1 MTLAPATPLLRAL
14 AVATGFLLSTG
25 DVQAQGIP
33 TRSTLEKIRGSGTLL
48 IGYREGAAPFSYL
61 DANGQPI
68 GFSLDLCRHVADAI
82 RTKLQL
88 AELKVIQIPTTPS
101 SRQIM
106 LESEALD
113 LNCGSVTN
121 TNQRK
126 RSVAFSVSTF
136 VAGVQALTRKD
147 TGIHSLK
154 DMAGKTVVSPA
165 DTNADA
171 AVRAAATRHDLSLN
185 FRQGRDQAD
194 SLRLLL
200 GGEADVMVLDDVL
213 LRGLLLTLPAE
224 VREKLLVLDEKYGF
238 EPHGLEFRRQDPQFK
253 RLIDDTLIGLM
264 NSGEFARIYDKWFT
278 SPIPPPGAN
287 LDLPM
292 SDALKQLI
300 RTPNDRGV

>member
-1 MTLAPATPLLRAL
+1 MTPAPATLLLRAL

-25 DVQAQGIP
+25 DVPAQGIP
-33 TRSTLEKIRGSGTLL
+33 TRSTLEKIRDSGTLL

-61 DANGQPI
+61 DANGRAI
-68 GFSLDLCRHVADAI
+68 GFSLDLCRHVAEAI
-82 RTKLQL
+82 RGKLQL
-88 AELKVIQIPTTPS
+88 AELKVIQVPTTPS

-121 TNQRK
+121 INLKK

-136 VAGVQALTRKD
+136 VAGVQVLTRKD
-147 TGIHSLK
+147 TGIRALK
-154 DMAGKTVVSPA
+154 DMAGKTIVSPA
-165 DTNADA
+165 DTSADA
-171 AVRAAATRHDLSLN
+171 ALRAAATRQDLSLN
-185 FRQGRDQAD
+185 FRQGRDQVD

-200 GGEADVMVLDDVL
+200 GGEADAMVLDDVL
-213 LRGLLLTLPAE
+213 LRGLLLTLSADA
-224 VREKLLVLDEKYGF
+224 REKLLVLDEKYGF

-264 NSGEFARIYDKWFT
+264 NSGEFTRIYDKWFT
-278 SPIPPPGAN
+278 SPIPPHGAN

-292 SDALKQLI
+292 SDALKQLM